1 MNKTTIKKLFATGMA
16 LFLLVGATGCG
27 ETPTPVLKN
36 EDLVLLDVSLEEEYY
51 GIATKLDNTA
61 LRDRIQLALNE
72 SIADG
77 SAAEISTKW
86 FGKDTIYRPET
97 PTVTPDPAATVEQDT
112 IILGCDI
119 NFAPMGFKDG
129 DEIVGFDIDLARE
142 VIENKMGKT
151 LKIQP
156 IAWDNKEAELN
167 TGKIDVIWNG
177 LTINP
182 ERLENMCFTD
192 PYMQNFQAIIV
203 RSDSEIT
210 TKEQL
215 NGKNIAMQ
223 KESTAVDAFDKSGIQ
238 ANKTFELPDN
248 VACLNELK
256 TGRVDAVVMDSV
268 VANYYLSRGDGATV
282 GS

>member
-1 MNKTTIKKLFATGMA
+1 MKNTTLKQLLATGMA
-16 LFLLVGATGCG
+16 LFLLTGMTSCG
-27 ETPTPVLKN
+27 DSPAAVQKN
-36 EDLVLLDVSLEEEYY
+36 EDLILLDVSLEEEYY

-61 LRDRIQLALNE
+61 LRDRIQIALNE

-77 SAAEISTKW
+77 SAAKISTKW
-86 FGKDTIYRPET
+86 FGKDTIYRPEA
-97 PTVTPDPAATVEQDT
+97 PTVTPDPAATVDKDT

-119 NFAPMGFKDG
+119 NFAPMGFKEG

-142 VIENKMGKT
+142 VIENKMGKK
-151 LKIQP
+151 LEVQP
-156 IAWDNKEAELN
+156 ISWENKEAELN

-182 ERLENMCFTD
+182 ERLQNMAFTD
-192 PYMQNFQAIIV
+192 PYMQNFQAIVV
-203 RSDSEIT
+203 RGDSNIT

-238 ANKTFELPDN
+238 ANKTIELPDN

-256 TGRVDAVVMDSV
+256 TGRVDAVIMDSV
-268 VANYYLSRGDGATV
+268 VANYYLSRGDGQTV